1 MSTEKGDW
9 RLSWYECRESRL
21 AGVNAAIAAHL
32 GADQSVLNVLTSKNV
47 RNTTHDGVFGFM
59 EVTVEYTE
67 PDGRWHWHSLRFNG
81 EKPVDLSDEHLTLLG
96 RFACERQT
104 ETHDYTTSFY
114 GRASQWPEAMILD
127 MPEPAMEPQPTVQ
140 VVVAA

>member
-9 RLSWYECRESRL
+9 RLSWDECRESRL
-21 AGVNAAIAAHL
+21 AGVNAAIAARL
-32 GADQSVLNVLTSKNV
+32 GADQSTLKILTSKNV
-47 RNTTHDGVFGFM
+47 QNTTHDGVFGFM

-67 PDGRWHWHSLRFNG
+67 PEGRWHWHSLRFNG

-104 ETHDYTTSFY
+104 ELHDYTTGVY
-114 GRASQWPEAMILD
+114 ARAPEQPQATILD
-127 MPEPAMEPQPTVQ
+127 MPEPAPEPQPTVR
-140 VVVAA
+140 VVAAA